1 MRRITGSAAILT
13 PMRISSIRAPLAA
26 VLATAVAAV
35 TAGCAALAP
44 DPPDTVEAPELLEP
58 VAFEPRTPL
67 QTRRFELDDPSQRV
81 VGELQVIRTR
91 DDDTFVDI
99 ARAYN
104 LGFEELVAAN
114 PDVDPWLPGEGA
126 EIVLPTRF
134 ILPDAPLEGI
144 VINTAQMR
152 LFWYPEREEGDPVV
166 VYTHP
171 IGIGRIGRETPTG
184 EATVI
189 DKATDPTWYPPAS
202 VRREHAEKG
211 DPLPAVVPPGPD
223 NPLGRHVFRLSMPSY
238 LIHGTNKPPGVG
250 MRVSA
255 GCVRMFPEDIE
266 ALFPHIGRGT
276 PVHIVNQPLT
286 AGWHGD
292 QLYVDAHPLLEEDDR
307 DAERLIVATVERAMA
322 LAGQPLGTVDFSR
335 AAALLEDGQGLALPV
350 LRTSPG
356 AAHHVAAARRIENI
370 IEGHSPVDADEL
382 AAEVDGVARA
392 GGSGGHD

>member
-1 MRRITGSAAILT
+1 MRKMLTRLLFVAAIGAGL
-13 PMRISSIRAPLAA
+13 
-26 VLATAVAAV
+26 
-35 TAGCAALAP
+35 AGCAALVP
-44 DPPDTVEAPELLEP
+44 DGTVQGEVPPEP
-58 VAFEPRTPL
+58 VAIPL
-67 QTRRFELDDPSQRV
+67 PVKPQAPLTTRRFELDDPSQRV
-81 VGELQVIRTR
+81 VGELQVIHAGE
-91 DDDTFVDI
+91 DDTFVDI

-104 LGFEELVAAN
+104 LGYDELVAAN
-114 PDVDPWLPGEGA
+114 PDVNPWLPGEGTRV
-126 EIVLPTRF
+126 VLPTRF

-152 LFWYPEREEGDPVV
+152 LFWYPEREDAQPVV

-171 IGIGRIGRETPTG
+171 IGIGRIGRNTPTG

-202 VRREHAEKG
+202 VRREHAEMG

-266 ALFPHIGRGT
+266 ALFPHVGSGT
-276 PVHIVNQPLT
+276 RVEIVNQPLT

-292 QLYVDAHPLLEEDDR
+292 QLYVDAHKMLEEDER
-307 DAERLIVATVERAMA
+307 DPERLIVATVERAMA

-335 AAALLEDGQGLALPV
+335 AAALLEDGHGLPMPV
-350 LRTSPG
+350 LRTSPDAGHYLAG
-356 AAHHVAAARRIENI
+356 ARLVDNI
-370 IEGHSPVDADEL
+370 IETRSPVDADEL

-392 GGSGGHD
+392 GGD